1 MTHSTGSWRTLA
13 ALGALA
19 AATSTPGTAVAWAD
33 PPVVGP
39 QVRVDVNGGTQA
51 ANETSCASVD
61 GRPNEIVATANDWR
75 ASSGG
80 EVIRMSVAVSNDF
93 GASWTDFLL
102 RPPGPNQ
109 SSVEGDPMTCYDPRT
124 GTLWVGAI
132 SFAGNGGLFVAKKNP
147 GQSTFQ
153 PSVMAR
159 ATSGADKGWMA
170 AGIIPGN
177 PNSTRVY
184 IAYNQGV
191 IWSDDMGTTWNAP
204 RSLGS
209 GIGFLPRVGP
219 EGELYVAYWDFGS
232 GVMLRRSLD
241 GGNTFDAPIR
251 IATRLDTW
259 STQDGSRF
267 PGTFRVPPLNSLA
280 VDPVSGVLYCV
291 YFDTTNIVNGQR
303 NVDLY
308 FSKSLD
314 KGSTWSTPRI
324 INGDNNPPGDQFF
337 PWLEVDR
344 AGRIHMLFYDSRHT
358 VQNDGVING
367 MFDAYYT
374 MSADGGATWSEYR
387 LTPQSFNCDNDGL
400 NRSQQFFGDYNGLGL
415 GGDFAYPN
423 YVSSQN
429 GDPDMFVHTIRNR
442 SLALAPPS
450 PGRANEIN
458 DFVASNATSGST
470 VYFAYG
476 LASGATNVPGCPGLA
491 LFLNAPAIAGSA
503 VADGGGVATL
513 TRFVPPAA
521 RGRTVFIQAIE
532 RSTCTPSNVVR
543 AAFQ

>member
-1 MTHSTGSWRTLA
+1 MPVFVRTKPILKTS
-13 ALGALA
+13 LGLA
-19 AATSTPGTAVAWAD
+19 AALIAPLSALAD
-33 PPVVGP
+33 PPVIGP
-39 QVRVDVNGGTQA
+39 QVRVDVGGGRQA
-51 ANETSCASVD
+51 ANETSAASVD
-61 GRPNEIVATANDWR
+61 GAPNEIVATANDWR
-75 ASSGG
+75 ESTGN
-80 EVIRMSVAVSNDF
+80 EIIRMSVAVSNDF
-93 GASWTDFLL
+93 GATWTDFLV

-109 SSVEGDPMTCYDPRT
+109 SSVEGDPMSCYDPRT

-132 SFAGNGGLFVAKKNP
+132 SFAGNGGLYVARKDP
-147 GQSTFQ
+147 GLNTFQ

-159 ATSGADKGWMA
+159 ATGGADKGWMA

-191 IWSDDMGTTWNAP
+191 IWSDDMGLTWNTP
-204 RSLGS
+204 RSVGT

-219 EGELYVAYWDFGS
+219 EGELYVTYWDFGT
-232 GVMLRRSLD
+232 GVMLRRSFD
-241 GGNTFDAPIR
+241 GGNTFDPALR

-308 FSKSLD
+308 FSKSTD
-314 KGSTWSTPRI
+314 KGSTWSAPRV

-358 VQNDGVING
+358 VQNDGVVNG

-374 MSADGGATWSEYR
+374 MSADGGATWSEHR
-387 LTPQSFNCDNDGL
+387 LTPQSFNSDNDGL
-400 NRSQQFFGDYNGLGL
+400 NRGQQFFGDYNGLGL

-423 YVSSQN
+423 YVSSPN
-429 GDPDMFVHTIRNR
+429 GDTDMFVHTIRNR
-442 SLALAPPS
+442 SLALEPPS
-450 PGRANEIN
+450 PGRVNEVN
-458 DFVASNATSGST
+458 SLVASNATPGAT

-476 LASGATNVPGCPGLA
+476 LSSGVTNVPGCSGLA
-491 LFLNAPAIAGSA
+491 VFLGAPAIAGSA
-503 VADGGGVATL
+503 VADGSGVATL
-513 TRFVPPAA
+513 SRQVGSAA
-521 RGRTVFIQAIE
+521 RGRTIFIQAVE
-532 RSTCTPSNVVR
+532 QSSCTPSNVVKTV
-543 AAFQ
+543 FE